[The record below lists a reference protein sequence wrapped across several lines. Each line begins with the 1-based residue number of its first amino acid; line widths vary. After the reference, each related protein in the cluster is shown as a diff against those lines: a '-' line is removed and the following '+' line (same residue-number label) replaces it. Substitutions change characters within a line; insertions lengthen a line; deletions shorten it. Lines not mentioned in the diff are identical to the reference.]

1 MDTVTKPNTMPSNP
15 TATQRR
21 AAALTICKTL
31 SDELSVIAKPLA
43 KVNIK
48 NIPDSVEPA
57 IRNWIRTHA
66 GKHEVYGSAAAATHS
81 VGGRRPADLD
91 IIVSNPQAAA
101 TALAGI
107 MRRKSI
113 RCKVVASKSPGAFVV
128 QVLKRGKWVDAL
140 DIHPIAGHAGK
151 FDFHGESK
159 PPMAKKGISIQR
171 AADQLLRKANAV
183 TAKQPDGRVGAAEHR
198 NLKDTQ
204 DFISTAKTLLASMQ
218 LKSKAEQARAK
229 RVTAAIRVWERH
241 LKTIKG
247 ATKPAKRKA
256 ISNTRQKRFKAKARA
271 KPAQHTD
278 NLIFAGSGTKVSER
292 ETPKG
297 GILGL
302 VGTPYAGDP
311 YGSGKAR
318 DPYSGVPT
326 LGEAVSMKTTR
337 RRYPQRSKKKNK
349 R

>member
-1 MDTVTKPNTMPSNP
+1 MPPNP

-21 AAALTICKTL
+21 SAALTICKTL
-31 SDELSVIAKPLA
+31 GDELSVVAKPLA
-43 KVNIK
+43 KVNIR

-66 GKHEVYGSAAAATHS
+66 GKHEVYGSAAAATHR

-91 IIVSNPQAAA
+91 IIVTNPRVAA

-107 MRRKSI
+107 MQRKSV

-128 QVLKRGKWVDAL
+128 QVLKKY
-140 DIHPIAGHAGK
+140 
-151 FDFHGESK
+151 DFHGESK
-159 PPMAKKGISIQR
+159 PPMAKKGINIQR

-183 TAKQPDGRVGAAEHR
+183 TAKQPDGRMGAAEHR

-204 DFISTAKTLLASMQ
+204 DFIATAKTLLASMQ

-229 RVTAAIRVWERH
+229 KVKEAIRVWERH

-247 ATKPAKRKA
+247 APKPPKRKP

-271 KPAQHTD
+271 KPDQHTD
-278 NLIFAGSGTKVSER
+278 NLIFAGSGTKVTER
-292 ETPKG
+292 ETPRG

-302 VGTPYAGDP
+302 TGSPYAGDP
-311 YGSGKAR
+311 YAGKAHDPYGKGAAR
-318 DPYSGVPT
+318 DPYAGVPT
-326 LGEAVSMKTTR
+326 LGEAVSTKKTR
-337 RRYPQRSKKKNK
+337 RRNPSKKKNK

>member
-1 MDTVTKPNTMPSNP
+1 MTKKRKKRD
-15 TATQRR
+15 RR
-21 AAALTICKTL
+21 REQKSKICKTL
-31 SDELSVIAKPLA
+31 GDELSVVAKPLA

-57 IRNWIRTHA
+57 VRSWLRTHA
-66 GKHEVYGSAAAATHS
+66 GKHEVYGSAAAATHR

-91 IIVSNPQAAA
+91 IIVSNPRAAA

-113 RCKVVASKSPGAFVV
+113 RCKVTASKSPGAFVV

-151 FDFHGESK
+151 YDFHGESK
-159 PPMAKKGISIQR
+159 APMRKNGINIQR

-183 TAKQPDGRVGAAEHR
+183 TAKQPSGRVGAAPHR

-204 DFISTAKTLLASMQ
+204 DFIATAKTLLASME
-218 LKSKAEQARAK
+218 LKSKAEQGRAK
-229 RVTAAIRVWERH
+229 KVRAAIRVWEAH

-247 ATKPAKRKA
+247 APKPAKRKA
-256 ISNTRQKRFKAKARA
+256 ISKTRADRFKAKARA
-271 KPAQHTD
+271 KPAQDTD
-278 NLIFAGSGTKVSER
+278 NLIFAGNSPQVSER
-292 ETPKG
+292 ETARGG
-297 GILGL
+297 GILGIA
-302 VGTPYAGDP
+302 GSPYAGDP
-311 YGSGKAR
+311 YRKAR
-318 DPYSGVPT
+318 DPYGSDKADDA
-326 LGEAVSMKTTR
+326 LGRLLGAAPKTR
-337 RRYPQRSKKKNK
+337 RRNPSKKKNK

>member
-1 MDTVTKPNTMPSNP
+1 V
-15 TATQRR
+15 
-21 AAALTICKTL
+21 ICRTL
-31 SDELSVIAKPLA
+31 GDELSVIAKPLA
-43 KVNIK
+43 KVNIR

-66 GKHEVYGSAAAATHS
+66 GKHEVYGSAAAATHR

-91 IIVSNPQAAA
+91 IIVSNPRAAA

-107 MRRKSI
+107 MQRKSV

-128 QVLKRGKWVDAL
+128 QVLKRKDWVDAL

-183 TAKQPDGRVGAAEHR
+183 TAKQPDGRMGAAEHR

-204 DFISTAKTLLASMQ
+204 DFIATAKTLLASMQ
-218 LKSKAEQARAK
+218 LKSKAEQGRAK
-229 RVTAAIRVWERH
+229 KVKEAIQVWERH
-241 LKTIKG
+241 LKTIEG
-247 ATKPAKRKA
+247 APKKPPKRKA

-278 NLIFAGSGTKVSER
+278 NLIFAGSGTKVTER

-302 VGTPYAGDP
+302 TGSPYAGDP
-311 YGSGKAR
+311 YASGGKAR
-318 DPYSGVPT
+318 DPYKGVPT

-337 RRYPQRSKKKNK
+337 RRNPSKKKDK

>member
-1 MDTVTKPNTMPSNP
+1 
-15 TATQRR
+15 
-21 AAALTICKTL
+21 
-31 SDELSVIAKPLA
+31 
-43 KVNIK
+43 
-48 NIPDSVEPA
+48 
-57 IRNWIRTHA
+57 
-66 GKHEVYGSAAAATHS
+66 
-81 VGGRRPADLD
+81 
-91 IIVSNPQAAA
+91 
-101 TALAGI
+101 
-107 MRRKSI
+107 
-113 RCKVVASKSPGAFVV
+113 VASKSPGAFVV
-128 QVLKRGKWVDAL
+128 QVLKRKDWVDAL

-183 TAKQPDGRVGAAEHR
+183 TAKQPDGRMGAAEHR

-204 DFISTAKTLLASMQ
+204 DFIATAKTLLASMQ
-218 LKSKAEQARAK
+218 LKSKAEQGRAK
-229 RVTAAIRVWERH
+229 KVKEAIQVWERH
-241 LKTIKG
+241 LKTIEG
-247 ATKPAKRKA
+247 APKKPPKRKA

-278 NLIFAGSGTKVSER
+278 NLIFAGSGTKVTER

-302 VGTPYAGDP
+302 TGSPYAGDP
-311 YGSGKAR
+311 YASGGKAR
-318 DPYSGVPT
+318 DPYKGVPT

-337 RRYPQRSKKKNK
+337 RRNPSKKKDK